1 MELLNQLVELEQLK
15 IEYFSHDEPVE
26 LNGEWEFVPG
36 KLLSSSEFANQKTY
50 LVQVP
55 SLWTSYVLDGEKVPK
70 YTSGTYRLKIK
81 IDDAD
86 NILGIKTSNIRN
98 EYKNKTISLSFS
110 YPISRKK
117 LFMAK
122 VLFLSLFVFLITL
135 VSFLLT
141 GITTYLLDEA
151 FSIINGQ
158 PTGTDISTFFIKM
171 ISHSII
177 ITLISLIPLFLF
189 GLWKR
194 ATIPLVLCA
203 IFLMQFQNFSYLLK
217 VNLNPGRVNFVRC
230 ILGAASAYLSIKLV
244 DKLGDI

>member
-1 MELLNQLVELEQLK
+1 MGVGTLFKLMKLE
-15 IEYFSHDEPVE
+15 
-26 LNGEWEFVPG
+26 WG
-36 KLLSSSEFANQKTY
+36 KLRQKSIIGEVVIYLLIVMFLPTFFIKMVIADFGQSYAAMIELILPIQMGFVLFGASLINQ
-50 LVQVP
+50 VV
-55 SLWTSYVLDGEKVPK
+55 
-70 YTSGTYRLKIK
+70 
-81 IDDAD
+81 ID
-86 NILGIKTSNIRN
+86 
-98 EYKNKTISLSFS
+98 EYKNKTISLSFG

-122 VLFLSLFVFLITL
+122 VLFISLFVFLVTL

-141 GITTYLLDEA
+141 GITTYLLDQA

-158 PTGTDISTFFIKM
+158 PTDTDISTFFVKM
-171 ISHSII
+171 FSHSFI

-194 ATIPLVLCA
+194 ATIPLVICA

-217 VNLNPGRVNFVRC
+217 VNLNPDLVNFVLC
-230 ILGAASAYLSIKLV
+230 ILGAASVYLSIKLV

>member
-1 MELLNQLVELEQLK
+1 MGVGTLFKLMKLE
-15 IEYFSHDEPVE
+15 
-26 LNGEWEFVPG
+26 WG
-36 KLLSSSEFANQKTY
+36 KLRQKSIIGEVVIYLLIVMFLPTFFIKMVIADFGQSYAAMIELILPIQMGFVLFGASLINQ
-50 LVQVP
+50 VV
-55 SLWTSYVLDGEKVPK
+55 
-70 YTSGTYRLKIK
+70 
-81 IDDAD
+81 ID
-86 NILGIKTSNIRN
+86 
-98 EYKNKTISLSFS
+98 EYKNKTISLSFG

-122 VLFLSLFVFLITL
+122 VLFISLFVFLVTL

-141 GITTYLLDEA
+141 GITTYLIDQA

-158 PTGTDISTFFIKM
+158 PTGTDISTFFVKM
-171 ISHSII
+171 FSHSFI

-194 ATIPLVLCA
+194 ATIPLVICA

-217 VNLNPGRVNFVRC
+217 VNLNPDLVNIVLC
-230 ILGAASAYLSIKLV
+230 ILGTASVYLSIKLV

>member
-1 MELLNQLVELEQLK
+1 MGTLFKLMKLE
-15 IEYFSHDEPVE
+15 
-26 LNGEWEFVPG
+26 WG
-36 KLLSSSEFANQKTY
+36 KLRQKSIIGEVVIYLLIVMFLPTFFIKMVIADFGQSYAAMIELILPIQMGFVLFGASLINQ
-50 LVQVP
+50 VV
-55 SLWTSYVLDGEKVPK
+55 
-70 YTSGTYRLKIK
+70 
-81 IDDAD
+81 ID
-86 NILGIKTSNIRN
+86 

-122 VLFLSLFVFLITL
+122 VLFISLFVFLVTL

-141 GITTYLLDEA
+141 GITTYLLDQA

-217 VNLNPGRVNFVRC
+217 VNLNPDLVNFVLC

>member
-1 MELLNQLVELEQLK
+1 MGVGTLFKLMKLE
-15 IEYFSHDEPVE
+15 
-26 LNGEWEFVPG
+26 WG
-36 KLLSSSEFANQKTY
+36 KLRQKSIIGEVVIYLLIVMFLPTFFIKMVIADFGQSYAAMIELILPIQMGFVLFGASLINQ
-50 LVQVP
+50 VV
-55 SLWTSYVLDGEKVPK
+55 
-70 YTSGTYRLKIK
+70 
-81 IDDAD
+81 ID
-86 NILGIKTSNIRN
+86 

-122 VLFLSLFVFLITL
+122 VLFISLFVFLVTL

-141 GITTYLLDEA
+141 GITTYLLDQA

-177 ITLISLIPLFLF
+177 ITLISLIPFFLF

-217 VNLNPGRVNFVRC
+217 VNLNPDLVNFVLC

>member
-1 MELLNQLVELEQLK
+1 MFKLMKLE
-15 IEYFSHDEPVE
+15 
-26 LNGEWEFVPG
+26 WG
-36 KLLSSSEFANQKTY
+36 KLRQKSIIGEVVIYLLIVMFLPTFFIKMVIADFGQSYAAMIELILPIQMGFVLFGASLINQ
-50 LVQVP
+50 VV
-55 SLWTSYVLDGEKVPK
+55 
-70 YTSGTYRLKIK
+70 
-81 IDDAD
+81 ID
-86 NILGIKTSNIRN
+86 

-122 VLFLSLFVFLITL
+122 VLFISLFVFLVTL

-141 GITTYLLDEA
+141 GITTYLLDQA

-177 ITLISLIPLFLF
+177 ITLISLIPFFLF

-217 VNLNPGRVNFVRC
+217 VNLNPDLVNFVLC

>member
-1 MELLNQLVELEQLK
+1 MGVGTLFKLMKLE
-15 IEYFSHDEPVE
+15 
-26 LNGEWEFVPG
+26 WG
-36 KLLSSSEFANQKTY
+36 KLRQKSIIGEVVIYLLIVMFLPTFFIKMVIADFGQSYAAMIELILPIQMGFVLFGASLINQ
-50 LVQVP
+50 VV
-55 SLWTSYVLDGEKVPK
+55 
-70 YTSGTYRLKIK
+70 
-81 IDDAD
+81 ID
-86 NILGIKTSNIRN
+86 

-122 VLFLSLFVFLITL
+122 VLFISLFVFLVTL

-141 GITTYLLDEA
+141 GITTYLLDQA

-217 VNLNPGRVNFVRC
+217 VNLNPDLVNFVLC

>member
-1 MELLNQLVELEQLK
+1 MGVGTLFNLMKLE
-15 IEYFSHDEPVE
+15 
-26 LNGEWEFVPG
+26 WG
-36 KLLSSSEFANQKTY
+36 KLRQKSIIGEVVIYLLIVMFLPTFFIKMVIPDFGQSYASMIELILPIQMGFVLFGASLINQ
-50 LVQVP
+50 VV
-55 SLWTSYVLDGEKVPK
+55 
-70 YTSGTYRLKIK
+70 
-81 IDDAD
+81 ID
-86 NILGIKTSNIRN
+86 

-110 YPISRKK
+110 YPITRKK

-122 VLFLSLFVFLITL
+122 VLFISLFVFLVTL

-217 VNLNPGRVNFVRC
+217 VNLNPDLVNFVLC

>member
-1 MELLNQLVELEQLK
+1 MFKLMKLE
-15 IEYFSHDEPVE
+15 
-26 LNGEWEFVPG
+26 WG
-36 KLLSSSEFANQKTY
+36 KLRQKSIIGEVVIYLLIVMFLPTFFIKLVIADFGQSYAAMIELILPIQMGFVLFGASLINQ
-50 LVQVP
+50 VV
-55 SLWTSYVLDGEKVPK
+55 
-70 YTSGTYRLKIK
+70 
-81 IDDAD
+81 ID
-86 NILGIKTSNIRN
+86 
-98 EYKNKTISLSFS
+98 EYKNKTISLSFG

-122 VLFLSLFVFLITL
+122 VLFISLFVFLVTL

-141 GITTYLLDEA
+141 GITTYLLDQA

-158 PTGTDISTFFIKM
+158 PTGTDISTFFVKM
-171 ISHSII
+171 FSHSFI

-194 ATIPLVLCA
+194 ATIPLVICA

-217 VNLNPGRVNFVRC
+217 VNLNPDLVNFVLC
-230 ILGAASAYLSIKLV
+230 ILGAASVYLSIKLV

>member
-1 MELLNQLVELEQLK
+1 MGVGTLFKLMKLE
-15 IEYFSHDEPVE
+15 
-26 LNGEWEFVPG
+26 WG
-36 KLLSSSEFANQKTY
+36 KLRQKSIIGEVVIYLLIVMFLPTFFIKMVIADFGQSYAAMIELILPIQMGFVLFGASLINQ
-50 LVQVP
+50 VV
-55 SLWTSYVLDGEKVPK
+55 
-70 YTSGTYRLKIK
+70 
-81 IDDAD
+81 ID
-86 NILGIKTSNIRN
+86 
-98 EYKNKTISLSFS
+98 EYKNKTISLSFG

-122 VLFLSLFVFLITL
+122 VLFISLFVFLVTL

-141 GITTYLLDEA
+141 GITTYLLDQA

-158 PTGTDISTFFIKM
+158 PTGTDISTFFVKM
-171 ISHSII
+171 FSHSFI

-194 ATIPLVLCA
+194 ATIPLVICA

-217 VNLNPGRVNFVRC
+217 VNLNPDLVNIVLC
-230 ILGAASAYLSIKLV
+230 ILGTASVYLSIKLV

>member
-1 MELLNQLVELEQLK
+1 MFKLMKLE
-15 IEYFSHDEPVE
+15 
-26 LNGEWEFVPG
+26 WG
-36 KLLSSSEFANQKTY
+36 KLRQKSIIGEVVIYLLIVMFLPTFFIKMVIADFGQSYAAMIELILPIQMGFVLFGASLINQ
-50 LVQVP
+50 VV
-55 SLWTSYVLDGEKVPK
+55 
-70 YTSGTYRLKIK
+70 
-81 IDDAD
+81 ID
-86 NILGIKTSNIRN
+86 

-122 VLFLSLFVFLITL
+122 VLFISLFVFLVTL

-141 GITTYLLDEA
+141 GITTYLLDQA

-217 VNLNPGRVNFVRC
+217 VNLNPDLVNFVLC